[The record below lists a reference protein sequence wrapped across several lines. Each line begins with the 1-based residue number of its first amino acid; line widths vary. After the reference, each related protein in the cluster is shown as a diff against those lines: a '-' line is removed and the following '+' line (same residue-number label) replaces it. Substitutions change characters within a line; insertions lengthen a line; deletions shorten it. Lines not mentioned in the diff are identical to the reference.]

1 MSPMATG
8 LGRSEDYKV
17 SWVRIMTSRGP
28 HYDADAAVAVPE
40 DYWKQLS
47 HFISY
52 ERYHEL

>member
-1 MSPMATG
+1 MATG

-40 DYWKQLS
+40 DYWKQLL